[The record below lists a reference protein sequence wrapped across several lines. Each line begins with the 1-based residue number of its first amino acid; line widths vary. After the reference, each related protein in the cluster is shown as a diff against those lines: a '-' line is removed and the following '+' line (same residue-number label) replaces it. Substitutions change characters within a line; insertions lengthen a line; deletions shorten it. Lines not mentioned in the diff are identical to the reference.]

1 MDVPLILLLLCLTV
15 AVALPASAAEASLT
29 AWAVDPLEKVFPDAT
44 PPAEP
49 GVVSLRAARGQT
61 AGGQIALQVRGE
73 AARATVTVEPLAG
86 PGGRTIA
93 ADQVRW
99 HFQGFI
105 PLAHN
110 TEGTQDVLRKA
121 PCDVPDVLLAD
132 RELTVAP
139 DQTQPVWIGVDVPED
154 CPPGEY
160 RGHVRVRAGD
170 REAAVPLAVRVHD
183 FALPRERHLWV
194 TNWFS
199 PENIATAHRLEIWS
213 EPFWE
218 MLGRYARMMAA
229 HRQNVVLVPL
239 NLIRLRRAADG
250 KLAFDFTR
258 FDRYARL
265 FIAAGAGER
274 LEIGFTAHFGEGGWS
289 SKEILLNRVTATDA
303 ATGKM
308 VTLEPEEGLGPL
320 LRALE
325 AHLKRR
331 GWLDRAL
338 IHICDEPSAH
348 NLASWR
354 RASEFVH
361 RHAPGIRRI
370 DAIETTGFEGAL
382 EVWVPKLNHLN
393 TWYPTYRQA
402 QQAGAELWYYT
413 CCHPFTVYPN
423 RFLDFAL
430 LKTRVLHWINYAYDL
445 PGYLHGGLNFWGQE
459 PFGAPAANL
468 PPGDTHIAYPGPEGP
483 LSSLRW
489 EAMREG
495 IEDYEWLHLLAERT
509 AAVQRRLG
517 KPAQKLDAAEGAHAF
532 ARLIVRSFT
541 DYEQSPSRF
550 HAVREALAGEIEA
563 VDKPP
568 LLLVNTNP
576 PGGSE
581 LVSGP
586 IVLQV
591 RGAVVPG
598 AAVTVNGEAVT
609 LDPDG
614 GFWVHTSPAAD
625 GTVTIEA
632 THDGQSKR
640 VVRQF
645 RLRH

>member
-1 MDVPLILLLLCLTV
+1 
-15 AVALPASAAEASLT
+15 
-29 AWAVDPLEKVFPDAT
+29 
-44 PPAEP
+44 
-49 GVVSLRAARGQT
+49 
-61 AGGQIALQVRGE
+61 
-73 AARATVTVEPLAG
+73 
-86 PGGRTIA
+86 
-93 ADQVRW
+93 
-99 HFQGFI
+99 
-105 PLAHN
+105 
-110 TEGTQDVLRKA
+110 
-121 PCDVPDVLLAD
+121 
-132 RELTVAP
+132 
-139 DQTQPVWIGVDVPED
+139 
-154 CPPGEY
+154 
-160 RGHVRVRAGD
+160 
-170 REAAVPLAVRVHD
+170 
-183 FALPRERHLWV
+183 
-194 TNWFS
+194 
-199 PENIATAHRLEIWS
+199 
-213 EPFWE
+213 
-218 MLGRYARMMAA
+218 MMAA

-402 QQAGAELWYYT
+402 QQAGAELW
-413 CCHPFTVYPN
+413 
-423 RFLDFAL
+423 A
-430 LKTRVLHWINYAYDL
+430 
-445 PGYLHGGLNFWGQE
+445 
-459 PFGAPAANL
+459 
-468 PPGDTHIAYPGPEGP
+468 
-483 LSSLRW
+483 
-489 EAMREG
+489 
-495 IEDYEWLHLLAERT
+495 LHLLPSLHRLPQPLPRLRPAEDARASLDQLRLRPARLPALGPQLLGSGAVRRASGQPARATRT
-509 AAVQRRLG
+509 LPILGRAPSPRCAGGHAWDRGLRVAPPSLPSAPPPSSAGWESRPRSWMPRR
-517 KPAQKLDAAEGAHAF
+517 AHAF

-614 GFWVHTSPAAD
+614 GFWVHQPCRRWHGDHRSHPRRPEQARRPPVPPPPLEARGGYPRAGRAVPVPMSHGRRAARHSSSFLS
-625 GTVTIEA
+625 GL
-632 THDGQSKR
+632 
-640 VVRQF
+640 QF
-645 RLRH
+645 RVLVWYHGYRWRQPGAGAGALP